1 MTSETLVPP
10 SATVRP
16 AARAEHVARIN
27 VGRILL
33 EKAWLETRTR
43 FLASAL
49 ILALLGVSTVFRA
62 EPTIRAWES
71 FHPTEVM
78 PYALYVWLSL
88 SHGYLMFFWLIC
100 AVILGLGGLVRE
112 HAAGTAGFTLSLP
125 VSRTALVSSRA
136 LVGASEALA
145 LALIPGTLV
154 ALLSPLI
161 GRQYA
166 LSQALLFG
174 ALMGC
179 GGMVFYGV
187 AFLLSHLLRGEYAA
201 PGVALS
207 VTAAVYVLVKLPEL
221 SAFDVFALM
230 TGSEYMVEGTYLL
243 GRTFPVLRLAGCL
256 ALSALLVVASTI
268 VARRREF

>member
-1 MTSETLVPP
+1 VTSETLIPP
-10 SATVRP
+10 SSTAHSSAGAPRM
-16 AARAEHVARIN
+16 ARRG
-27 VGRILL
+27 VGRVLI
-33 EKAWLETRTR
+33 EKAWHETRTR

-49 ILALLGVSTVFRA
+49 ILTLLGMSTVFRA
-62 EPTIRAWES
+62 VPTIEAWES

-125 VSRTALVSSRA
+125 VSRAAWVGSRA
-136 LVGASEALA
+136 LVGASEALV
-145 LALIPGTLV
+145 LALIPGSLV

-161 GRQYA
+161 GRPYA

-174 ALMGC
+174 VLMGC

-221 SAFDVFALM
+221 GAFDVFKLM

-243 GRTFPVLRLAGCL
+243 GPDFPVLRLIGSL
-256 ALSALLVVASTI
+256 AMTALLVGASTL
-268 VARRREF
+268 VAQRREF

>member
-1 MTSETLVPP
+1 MPP
-10 SATVRP
+10 SVPVHSSAPARRVVR
-16 AARAEHVARIN
+16 RS
-27 VGRILL
+27 VGRILI

-49 ILALLGVSTVFRA
+49 ILALLGMSTVFRA
-62 EPTIRAWES
+62 EPTIRAWEE
-71 FHPTEVM
+71 FHPTEMM

-88 SHGYLMFFWLIC
+88 SHGYLMFFWLVC

-125 VSRTALVSSRA
+125 VSRPALVNSRA
-136 LVGASEALA
+136 LVGAGEALA

-161 GRQYA
+161 GRHYP

-174 ALMGC
+174 VLMGC

-221 SAFDVFALM
+221 GAFDVFKLM
-230 TGSEYMVEGTYLL
+230 TGSEYMVKGTYLL
-243 GRTFPVLRLAGCL
+243 GPGFPVLRLIGCL
-256 ALSALLVVASTI
+256 AMSALLVVSSTV

>member
-1 MTSETLVPP
+1 MTSETLTPP
-10 SATVRP
+10 SATVRCE
-16 AARAEHVARIN
+16 ARAQRVGRSG
-27 VGRILL
+27 VGRILI

-49 ILALLGVSTVFRA
+49 ILTLLGMSTVFRA
-62 EPTIRAWES
+62 TPTINAWES

-125 VSRTALVSSRA
+125 VSRAALVGSRA
-136 LVGASEALA
+136 LVGAGEALV

-230 TGSEYMVEGTYLL
+230 TGSEYMIEGTYLL
-243 GRTFPVLRLAGCL
+243 GSTFPVLRLAECL
-256 ALSALLVVASTI
+256 ALSAMLVVASAV